1 MKFSRE
7 EFRINFASLR
17 LHSTARALAFSLFLW
32 IVWEMMG
39 YLQTTKNYNHPSLPA
54 RLKKEIGTEKWIV
67 WAPGLMNII
76 VSSKKYEGE
85 ERFLNEGRN
94 KKGTPPPPK
103 TTTPTTT
110 TITNAPKEKEHST
123 KRRPKG
129 RGRRKFFFY
138 APGPAR
144 WVLVS
149 SLSPFCDECFC
160 SCSLVLTN
168 GERKKR
174 GDFLAIHHSPR

>member
-1 MKFSRE
+1 M
-7 EFRINFASLR
+7 
-17 LHSTARALAFSLFLW
+17 
-32 IVWEMMG
+32 
-39 YLQTTKNYNHPSLPA
+39 PA
-54 RLKKEIGTEKWIV
+54 RLKIEIENREVDSVGSWAYEYYCFLSKIRGGRRKE
-67 WAPGLMNII
+67 
-76 VSSKKYEGE
+76 
-85 ERFLNEGRN
+85 FLNEGRN
-94 KKGTPPPPK
+94 KKGTPPPPPK

-110 TITNAPKEKEHST
+110 TTPLTNAPKEKEHST

-174 GDFLAIHHSPR
+174 GDVLAIHHSPR